1 MGTDMEMDSGMGSDD
16 LFIRQDDPGNLMWQ
30 LFRIWVEETE
40 VPKEISDRI
49 KRGIMQKSM
58 PRA

>member
-1 MGTDMEMDSGMGSDD
+1 MGTDFEMDSGMGSDD

-49 KRGIMQKSM
+49 KHKWEN
-58 PRA
+58 P